1 MFGSDVMSSQI
12 QDLMDK
18 AIQHAL
24 TVGAD
29 FAEAKGED
37 TTMRN
42 IEVVNKETRTASQ
55 IRNIGIGVRAYC
67 GKANGF
73 SFSNMLDRESV
84 LRAAEAAVRIAK
96 ASSKKTLM
104 KLSLADVKAVKEK
117 KTTNVG
123 RHPKDVPL
131 DEKKNLCLRQCQTAM
146 EAGKQIANVRSIFG
160 EYHGTIYY
168 ANNEGTD
175 VSYEPLLIGLTVGC
189 VAKKGDLIVDA
200 RDVHGGTLGLTTFEE
215 EKHTPE
221 KMAENA
227 ANWALEKLKAKPAP
241 AGKFDAV
248 IDQSLAGVLA
258 HESFGHL
265 SEADFVVVGGSPL
278 TGKMGQKLGTD
289 IVTIVDEGLPQN
301 GGYNLPFDDEG
312 VPCRYVEILKN
323 GVLTHYLHNRM
334 TARVL
339 KMEPTGNAR
348 SQDYSFEP
356 IVRMR
361 NTYFATGNHKPE
373 EALSELKQGIYAIDT
388 AGGQVQETGTFL
400 FKAIRGYWVEKGEKK
415 YPLRDVALT
424 GNILELLR
432 NVEAVCNDLEISS
445 TPFGGCG
452 KIEQRAY
459 VGTGGPHMRIKDVQ
473 FGGAR

>member
-1 MFGSDVMSSQI
+1 MSSQI

-37 TTMRN
+37 TTTRN
-42 IEVVNKETRTASQ
+42 IEVVNKETRTVSQ
-55 IRNIGIGVRAYC
+55 IRNMGVGVRAYC

-73 SFSNMLDRESV
+73 SFSNMLDRENI
-84 LRAAEAAVRIAK
+84 LLAAEVAVRIAK

-104 KLSLADVKAVKEK
+104 KLSLAEVKAVKEK
-117 KTTNVG
+117 KTTNAS
-123 RHPKDVPL
+123 RHPKDVSL
-131 DEKKNLCLRQCQTAM
+131 DEKKDLGLRQCQTAM

-160 EYHGTIYY
+160 EYYGTIYY
-168 ANNEGTD
+168 SNSEGTD

-189 VAKKGDLIVDA
+189 VAKKGDLIVDT
-200 RDVHGGTLGLTTFEE
+200 RDVHGGTLGLSAFEE

-289 IVTIVDEGLPQN
+289 IVTIIDEGLPQK
-301 GGYNLPFDDEG
+301 GGYSLPYDDEG
-312 VPCRYVEILKN
+312 VPCRHVEILKN
-323 GVLTHYLHNRM
+323 GVLTHYLHSRM

-339 KMEPTGNAR
+339 KTEPTGNAR

-361 NTYFATGNHKPE
+361 NTYFASGNHKPE

-400 FKAIRGYWVEKGEKK
+400 FKAIRGYWVENGERK

-424 GNILELLR
+424 GNILELLK

>member
-1 MFGSDVMSSQI
+1 MSSQI
-12 QDLMDK
+12 QDLMNK
-18 AIQHAL
+18 AVQHAL
-24 TVGAD
+24 TVGAY

-37 TTMRN
+37 TITRQ
-42 IEVVNKETRTASQ
+42 IEVVNKETRTVSQ
-55 IRNIGIGVRAYC
+55 VRNIGIGVRAYV

-73 SFSNMLDRESV
+73 SYSNILDQESV
-84 LRAAEAAVRIAK
+84 LRAAEAAVKIAG

-104 KLSLADVKAVKEK
+104 KLSLAEVKAVKEK
-117 KTTNVG
+117 KTASVG
-123 RHPKDVPL
+123 KHPKDVSL
-131 DEKKNLCLRQCQTAM
+131 DEKKDLCLRQCQTAM
-146 EAGKQIANVRSIFG
+146 GAGKQIANVRSIFG
-160 EYHGTIYY
+160 EYHGAIRYV
-168 ANNEGTD
+168 NSEGTD

-200 RDVHGGTLGLTTFEE
+200 RDSHGGTLGLAAYEE

-227 ANWALEKLKAKPAP
+227 AKWALEKLKAKPAP

-278 TGKMGQKLGTD
+278 TGKIGQKLGTD
-289 IVTIVDEGLPQN
+289 IVTIVDEGLPES
-301 GGYNLPFDDEG
+301 GGYSLPFDDEG
-312 VPCRYVEILKN
+312 VPCRRVEILKN
-323 GVLTHYLHNRM
+323 GVLNGYLHSRV

-339 KMEPTGNAR
+339 KTEPTGNAR

-361 NTYFATGNHKPE
+361 NTYFAPGKHKQE

-400 FKAIRGYWVEKGEKK
+400 FKAIRGYWVENGEKK

-424 GNILELLR
+424 GNILELLK
-432 NVEAVCNDLEISS
+432 NVEAVCNDLEINS

-452 KIEQRAY
+452 KIEQRAF
-459 VGTGGPHMRIKDVQ
+459 VGTGGPHMRIKNVQ